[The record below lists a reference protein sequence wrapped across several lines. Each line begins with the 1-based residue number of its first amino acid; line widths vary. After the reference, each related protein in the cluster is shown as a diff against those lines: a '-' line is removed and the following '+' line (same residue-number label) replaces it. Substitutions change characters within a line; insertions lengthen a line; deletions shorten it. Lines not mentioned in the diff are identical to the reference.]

1 MEKRCPAGIFPSDR
15 PIQVPTAVC
24 EFALRVGADSG
35 FETRDKEG
43 KHARRE
49 LRRRSSGEH
58 FATRAVEGARTPR
71 ANKEAQDARSC
82 ALAVSPFWIPRSTR
96 RILRRRTL
104 SHSPSLP
111 CRRVRSFGKANKM
124 ADAEWDTSKENF
136 QPLRKGRDAKMLSEA
151 SGMHHG
157 ERATKMKEERRCV
170 SRRASRISNRR

>member
-1 MEKRCPAGIFPSDR
+1 MRAANSEGA
-15 PIQVPTAVC
+15 
-24 EFALRVGADSG
+24 ALASISRRAQW
-35 FETRDKEG
+35 KA
-43 KHARRE
+43 HARRARIKK
-49 LRRRSSGEH
+49 RRTLVR
-58 FATRAVEGARTPR
+58 V
-71 ANKEAQDARSC
+71 
-82 ALAVSPFWIPRSTR
+82 LAVSPFWIPRSTR

-111 CRRVRSFGKANKM
+111 CRRVRSFGKTNKM